1 MLLDN
6 PFVNDRRVQR
16 EAETLT
22 KNGYNVT
29 IICTLQKEL
38 PIQEVNKGV
47 QIYRKFTQEVFD
59 PKKRK
64 AHKNWAKTIIQM
76 HDFDIVHAHD
86 HTMLSI
92 GAEIKKIKKT
102 ILIYDSHELFH
113 SWPLNLSIANNFI
126 VFIKSYLVRKY
137 FIQREKNNAK
147 QIDFLITVNHSLA
160 IDLKNYF
167 KLKEQQVLTLRNTP
181 EYGGNKPKTSILREK
196 FNIPKA
202 QKILVFIGANIY
214 LQSLNIEQVLEEFS
228 TSKEY
233 AIVIIAT
240 FNEHCAQVKKLV
252 KEKRYTNVYFH
263 NKIEP
268 KDINSY
274 LSSADVGLVPTWN
287 RKDLSYWYALDN
299 KLFEYI
305 QAGIPVLAT
314 AQPEYKL
321 IVDEEQCGV
330 CINPEIKNAY
340 ITGMNAIIDK
350 YALYTEKTN
359 LAAQKL
365 NWENEQEKLLTF
377 YQKTVHKP
385 C

>member
-1 MLLDN
+1 
-6 PFVNDRRVQR
+6 
-16 EAETLT
+16 
-22 KNGYNVT
+22 
-29 IICTLQKEL
+29 
-38 PIQEVNKGV
+38 
-47 QIYRKFTQEVFD
+47 
-59 PKKRK
+59 
-64 AHKNWAKTIIQM
+64 M